1 LSIFF
6 DLQKKLNLQSREG
19 YKEEGADNVDTTPI
33 EKQNSFH
40 TMSALEIS
48 QEYPKFIAQLIPK
61 FLRWK
66 LKVFGWGLC
75 KIIFLLLSLIHLQNQ
90 STFYYLCPFQFVFNL

>member
-6 DLQKKLNLQSREG
+6 DLQKKTYLQSREG

-48 QEYPKFIAQLIPK
+48 QEYPKFIAQVIPK

-66 LKVFGWGLC
+66 LEVFGWGLC
-75 KIIFLLLSLIHLQNQ
+75 
-90 STFYYLCPFQFVFNL
+90 